1 MKKDNKISDDYCE
14 VGGCGCNV
22 NYLLLGV
29 AVIFIVMIVAST
41 IK

>member
-1 MKKDNKISDDYCE
+1 MKKDNKIDKNQCE

-22 NYLLLGV
+22 NYLILGI